1 MTSLLNVKAA
11 TVPGR
16 LNATDFLVDAGQ
28 LIALIGPNGSGKTS
42 LLRACA
48 AIDGSAAVLEVA
60 GEDVRTV
67 PPARRPRLLGY
78 VPASRDVVWP
88 ISVCDIVGLGLAS
101 PAPDRVDEML
111 ELLELRSFADRAADR
126 LSTGERARVLL
137 ARAIVPAPQVL
148 LLDEPLSNLDPYWVL
163 RLLELLR
170 KIADQGAAVIVA
182 LHDIERIAAF
192 DRVLL
197 MNGGTLL
204 ANLLPEAMASS
215 PLLADSFRLDRGDQG
230 WELRRPEDPRS
241 SP

>member
-16 LNATDFLVDAGQ
+16 LNATDVLVKAGQ

-48 AIDGSAAVLEVA
+48 AIDGSATVLEVA
-60 GEDVRTV
+60 GEDLRTV
-67 PPARRPRLLGY
+67 PPVRRPRLLGY

-88 ISVCDIVGLGLAS
+88 ISVRDIVGLGLAS

-192 DRVLL
+192 DRALL
-197 MNGGTLL
+197 VNAGELVADL
-204 ANLLPEAMASS
+204 APEAMISS
-215 PLLADSFRLDRGDQG
+215 PLLGASFRLDRGDRG
-230 WELRRPEDPRS
+230 WELRRPEDPQS